1 MKDKI
6 SILIE
11 LEKILFYQEIEI
23 ISSTLDIREM
33 KLTFSYIDFIDI
45 DRTLYFDNQYDTQNM
60 NEISAISEFGSS
72 GIEIPMF
79 RDIDTNDLTYF
90 LLQEEN
96 SELRYFLKEV
106 KLDNLVLILDKVK
119 SYVNSR

>member
-11 LEKILFYQEIEI
+11 LEKILFNQEIEI
-23 ISSTLDIREM
+23 ISSTLEIKER
-33 KLTFSYIDFIDI
+33 KLKFSYIDFIDM
-45 DRTLYFDNQYDTQNM
+45 DRTLYFDNLYDTQNT
-60 NEISAISEFGSS
+60 NEISTISEIDRS

-79 RDIDTNDLTYF
+79 RDIDINDLTYF

-96 SELRYFLKEV
+96 SELRYFFKEV
-106 KLDNLVLILDKVK
+106 KLGNLVDILNKVK
-119 SYVNSR
+119 SYVNS

>member
-6 SILIE
+6 KILSE
-11 LEKILFYQEIEI
+11 LEEILFYQEIEI
-23 ISSTLDIREM
+23 ISSTLGIEER
-33 KLTFSYIDFIDI
+33 KLRFSYIDFIDI
-45 DRTLYFDNQYDTQNM
+45 DRTLYFDNRYDTQNL
-60 NEISAISEFGSS
+60 NEISTISEIDRS

-79 RDIDTNDLTYF
+79 RDIDANDLTYF

-106 KLDNLVLILDKVK
+106 KLCNLVDILNKVK
-119 SYVNSR
+119 SYVNS

>member
-11 LEKILFYQEIEI
+11 LEEILFDQEIEI
-23 ISSTLDIREM
+23 NSGTLDIMEK
-33 KLTFSYIDFIDI
+33 KLRFSYIDFYEI
-45 DRTLYFDNQYDTQNM
+45 DRTLYFDNQYDTLNV
-60 NEISAISEFGSS
+60 NEISTISELDRS

-106 KLDNLVLILDKVK
+106 KLDTLAKVLDKVK
-119 SYVNSR
+119 SYVNS